1 MPNSPDARTSLVTRL
16 RTAARIYPRSF
27 WALLAALFIAV
38 LGIDI
43 VWPLMSMYAR
53 QAFGVPLARI
63 SSVYTLYALVSG
75 LVTTIAGAIV
85 DRVGRKLGVL
95 AVLVGSSIVFLGM
108 GLNRSYN
115 VWVGLMLGQALV
127 WPFLQVS
134 SHSMVADWLDH
145 RRRTMAYGMILLS
158 MSAGGVIGPTLGGF
172 LMERSHALAFVVAA
186 AIALAA
192 SLLVLVFVRESLR
205 KGPSRDPGRK
215 PKAAYWHVLR
225 NKPFLAFCGVYAVHM
240 CTIHLM
246 TLLPVYANEQHAIR
260 EGQTGLILSVGAL
273 MPVLLQY
280 VAVRIASRYNPLCVL
295 TVGALFYAVAM
306 GTIAVGTSFWAFL
319 GGLCLLQ
326 IGLLISAPTAST
338 ITANAAPHTMRGRY
352 MSMLSLAGWVG
363 FGFGPLIGGLLND
376 CVAPVAIWYGGV
388 VLGLAAAGGFYLL
401 AVRSWKSP
409 SELGVDEAAQG

>member
-1 MPNSPDARTSLVTRL
+1 MTISLVTRL
-16 RTAARIYPRSF
+16 RAAARIYPRSF

-75 LVTTIAGAIV
+75 LVTTMAGAMV

-108 GLNRSYN
+108 GLNSSYN

-127 WPFLQVS
+127 WPFLQIS

-145 RRRTMAYGMILLS
+145 RRRTMAYGMIILS
-158 MSAGGVIGPTLGGF
+158 MSAGGVVGPTLGGF

-192 SLLVLVFVRESLR
+192 SLLVMVFVRESLR
-205 KGPSRDPGRK
+205 KGPSHDPGRK
-215 PKAAYWHVLR
+215 PRTAYWHVLR
-225 NKPFLAFCGVYAVHM
+225 SKRFLAFCGVYAVHM
-240 CTIHLM
+240 CTIYLM

-280 VAVRIASRYNPLCVL
+280 VAVRIASRYNPFR
-295 TVGALFYAVAM
+295 VGIVAL
-306 GTIAVGTSFWAFL
+306 
-319 GGLCLLQ
+319 
-326 IGLLISAPTAST
+326 
-338 ITANAAPHTMRGRY
+338 ANGDGR
-352 MSMLSLAGWVG
+352 V
-363 FGFGPLIGGLLND
+363 
-376 CVAPVAIWYGGV
+376 
-388 VLGLAAAGGFYLL
+388 AAATRKEFGWQVASVTSRAPG
-401 AVRSWKSP
+401 ARGCRVP
-409 SELGVDEAAQG
+409 